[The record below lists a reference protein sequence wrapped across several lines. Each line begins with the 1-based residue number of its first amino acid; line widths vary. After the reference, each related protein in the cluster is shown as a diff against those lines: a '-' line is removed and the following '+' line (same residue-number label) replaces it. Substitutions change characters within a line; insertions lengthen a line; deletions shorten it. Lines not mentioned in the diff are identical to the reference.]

1 MLIIYVRLCSAAL
14 RQLQE
19 PLRGQKL
26 LVEIEGVEETFRAL
40 ATAFSQMLP
49 TASLLF
55 FFFHQV
61 ILVYWHKHFKCVEIK
76 TLRQVSMSI
85 ALS

>member
-14 RQLQE
+14 LQLQE

-55 FFFHQV
+55 FFFSPSNT
-61 ILVYWHKHFKCVEIK
+61 CV
-76 TLRQVSMSI
+76 L
-85 ALS
+85 A